1 MAYYIV
7 EWRATLYCKV
17 RDRAP
22 SITDTFQEDVVITL
36 DILLLLIWV
45 IEVHSFTRLAL
56 TL

>member
-22 SITDTFQEDVVITL
+22 SITDTFREDVVITL